1 MGQGAGSS
9 LRRPGIMVRQR
20 LQMLGTAELK
30 CAVVGESDGSC
41 QCPGQMGRE
50 GQSPGPPGQQEAQA
64 RHSPGLRT
72 ARTGRK
78 EDYAAGAGA
87 SQPGPDS
94 RAKEAITWSHGS
106 KKQAGGNFFEPK
118 ISFLSRLHYP
128 APPLPPPPS
137 PPKEL
142 KAWTSGGCAPKTRQL

>member
-50 GQSPGPPGQQEAQA
+50 GQSPGP
-64 RHSPGLRT
+64 RT

-78 EDYAAGAGA
+78 ADYAASARGLSARARQQSKGGGHMEPWKQKAG
-87 SQPGPDS
+87 
-94 RAKEAITWSHGS
+94 W
-106 KKQAGGNFFEPK
+106 
-118 ISFLSRLHYP
+118 
-128 APPLPPPPS
+128 
-137 PPKEL
+137 
-142 KAWTSGGCAPKTRQL
+142 RQLL

>member
-64 RHSPGLRT
+64 RHSPGPRT

-78 EDYAAGAGA
+78 EDYAASARGLSARARQQSKGGGHMEPWKQKAG
-87 SQPGPDS
+87 
-94 RAKEAITWSHGS
+94 W
-106 KKQAGGNFFEPK
+106 
-118 ISFLSRLHYP
+118 
-128 APPLPPPPS
+128 
-137 PPKEL
+137 
-142 KAWTSGGCAPKTRQL
+142 RQLL

>member
-1 MGQGAGSS
+1 M
-9 LRRPGIMVRQR
+9 
-20 LQMLGTAELK
+20 
-30 CAVVGESDGSC
+30 
-41 QCPGQMGRE
+41 
-50 GQSPGPPGQQEAQA
+50 QQV
-64 RHSPGLRT
+64 P
-72 ARTGRK
+72 
-78 EDYAAGAGA
+78 GA

-94 RAKEAITWSHGS
+94 KAKEAITWSHGS